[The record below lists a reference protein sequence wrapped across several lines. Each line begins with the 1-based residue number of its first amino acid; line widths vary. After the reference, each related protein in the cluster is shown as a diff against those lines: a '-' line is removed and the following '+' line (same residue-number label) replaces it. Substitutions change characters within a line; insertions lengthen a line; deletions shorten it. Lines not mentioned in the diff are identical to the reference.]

1 MKLIKNIILEVA
13 EGKQGKQAKPDV
25 IIIVGLYVDT
35 CKKIRDQFGLSLS
48 IEEGVLSRSDRNYP
62 HIAAVAEMVKVVNN
76 CIHHSWKDVEVFWTT
91 PAPVDFY

>member
-1 MKLIKNIILEVA
+1 MKSIQNMILEVA
-13 EGKQGKQAKPDV
+13 EGKQAKPDV

-35 CKKIRDQFGLSLS
+35 CKKIRDQFGVRLS